1 MAQTTIADIRAK
13 YPQYDRLSDQ
23 ELADKL
29 HAKFYA
35 QMDKADF
42 YGRVGLSESAKPLPS
57 AAGDGADTQG
67 FADPLLEAMR
77 QPIPAPLADSPAAA
91 GPAAG
96 GPPPAVTPPGR
107 VPQPQAMAQPGTRT
121 EAAPSIDQAR
131 PPSPPPTP
139 RDLDR
144 ILFGMMGGSS
154 PETEAWARREIQRQM
169 AEAQNGQNGQSAPT
183 LAGGPTFERTGR
195 SPQAAPT
202 PRQAA
207 EVDKP
212 GTVLSRTATA
222 SGQALRNVP
231 ENLLTGWFGMKL
243 AGAEL
248 GQEVGATDIIA
259 QMTGAQELATVEDQ
273 LAQMQA
279 QMAKSPRDAAQL
291 QEQFLALSQR
301 RNQLRELYGASSE
314 IIAGEIASLERFEK
328 AGAQAR
334 TKIGDLETSKVQV
347 DAEPGSPEYYVSAA
361 IASSAEMAPALAA
374 SAIMR
379 NPLPAMVFMGG
390 YSGGTSYVEGR
401 KQGLSPHDAR
411 GYATLYAAAEGIPEA
426 LPVSVLLKP
435 GQKFLTRI
443 ISGAAAEGAQEMITE
458 ALQIGIDKGYVSPDM
473 TWAEARAR
481 IADAGI
487 IGTLAGGT
495 LGTAVGTFDAALNV
509 RNRDRREKDDAAA
522 APRPARPVAATSAPA
537 QPAAPAADPLLTAM
551 GGQPQPVPA
560 APPAPVQPAAPAADA
575 APIPVDKPAERPV
588 EREEE
593 AEPDEAPQYE
603 ILDEVETVDGETR
616 PTGRKVRVDL
626 TTGEASVVDAT
637 EAAGTAPASAPA
649 ATRDQ
654 PESQPQSKPEHALV
668 GAQPEPAAGGARPAP
683 QRRFLT
689 HEETLAIETDPQTFQ
704 YKGGADTEG
713 VTTALQGVT
722 RFDPNRAGQVVL
734 FETRDGRLIVADGHQ
749 RTGLARRMAAAGQE
763 DVGGMAAVIYRE
775 ADGYTPEEVMRL
787 AAIKNIGEGSGS
799 AVDAARVLRSSAETV
814 EDLGLPPQSALV
826 RTAEGLRRLSDEAF
840 GMVVNGRASE
850 RDGAIVGRVVANRDA
865 QIGILGLLARLKPA
879 NAFQAESIARQAA
892 AEVTTETQSSLFG
905 DEEVAANLYLERA
918 KILDNAVKRLA
929 DEKRLFGTL
938 TERIEAIT
946 AAGNVLAKDEN
957 ARRVDLA
964 ARMRDYLASQAN
976 LKGPISDALSQAAR
990 DLKAGTPV
998 ATATGR
1004 FLESLQRAMEVGGGR
1019 GEAAPGGR
1027 SVDQGEGRREEP
1039 QRQEVSPPED
1049 DLLAAMGVKPDP
1061 ATRPEPKPE
1070 PAPQDGDDLLAAMGA
1085 RPARNP
1091 ETDRR
1096 AADETRVRGSQSKIR
1111 TGAPQKDA
1119 GPLFDTQGDIEKAAA
1134 RPTGHDLIMR
1144 GRAILTP
1151 FERDGD
1157 EAFDRAAGKDLTGS
1171 SRGRALADELAGAA
1185 SLKERTDIAVRW
1197 VTEHGKNT
1205 GLEHAVILDADGV
1218 PIAIMSGHKT
1228 GVSFHSA
1235 VWRAGAAGKIAVS
1248 VHNHPSSG
1256 GPSAGDFAV
1265 LALWP
1270 KHRMVIAGH
1279 NGDRHEITATEA
1291 FDKAAMMDDA
1301 KPAYSMLPTR
1311 EELEPVFEAIRVKLN
1326 TRAWEIAKE
1335 RSQADGGEAAFHKA
1349 MRPAF
1354 ALAMERAGMIRYTDT
1369 AGWLRSMQAEG
1380 FDFEAIHGQ
1389 ISGTLADRL
1398 GRAGFDVSKV
1408 GDRGGDQ
1415 ATGSGA
1421 DAAPS
1426 RTDRTDRKPA
1436 QDGEGRDGDGRVQGS
1451 DQVATDDF
1459 DAALD
1464 AVFGAEKKAARRA
1477 SDIAKDLG
1485 DLFGEPDAG
1494 FREGEIEAEKYARAI
1509 PLFREALAGVDMA
1522 NTARK
1527 DVFVAMIRPLA
1538 AAGLKREAVAKMR
1551 PYFDRFLRDLD
1562 DGTITLDQEASN
1574 APGTGGDLERD
1585 RGDAGTQDRL
1595 GKADVPAA
1603 TRGDGSRAGTRGA
1616 TPDGR
1621 GKLEPGG
1628 ERVSPD
1634 DAAPVGTGRDQG
1646 IQGDG
1651 RPGQQP
1657 ADDRDGAAGRDDGEP
1672 RVPDDD
1678 SPAAVTRGTARNAPA
1693 VSDRVAA
1700 QKAADEIA
1708 RRGIRIA
1715 DEKSVRDT
1723 LPLLLPEQQD
1733 DVVKIER
1740 RFLKPDGH
1748 GMLITNGTGTG
1759 KAQPLDAAVLTPQ
1772 GWRRMGDLVSGDLVI
1787 SADGKPAAIL
1797 SVHPQGEKPIYRVE
1811 FSDGAVTECCDEHLW
1826 ETQTLYERRK
1836 ARENPTWACA
1846 LPKVRALSEI
1856 RATLDAQH
1864 FVPVAPAIEHPARDL
1879 PVRPYTM
1886 GVILGDGCLRGCGIT
1901 VSSQDE
1907 ALAVDIAEDM
1917 GESFD
1922 IRRLRDNRCPTW
1934 RISDIEQVRGPDGRM
1949 TRHRVADALRAMG
1962 LMGADSARKFI
1973 PADYLISSIEDR
1985 THLLQGLLDTDGTVD
2000 RRTGSVSFC
2009 TVSGDLAD
2017 GVVALVRS
2025 LGGIA
2030 TRTKARKFYTHNG
2043 ESREGQLAHIVTMHL
2058 PNEISPFRLTR
2069 KAALVRPKKH
2079 APRRKI
2085 VAVSA
2090 VGMKPA
2096 QCIAVDHPRHLYV
2109 TDDYI
2114 LTHNTY
2120 SGGGVIK
2127 RFAQQGK
2134 TDILVLA
2141 PSQGILDHWVDAL
2154 HDLGL
2159 SATKLESTTDAG
2171 RGIVLTTYANAGVNT
2186 ALARRKWDLVVS
2198 DEAHKLSQNATGDA
2212 TDALNTLRAI
2222 THRPADL
2229 WRKSDMLHADEWA
2242 KMKAMKDGEAK
2253 TAEAHRL
2260 FKRRNAEVEA
2270 MAKEPRPKVLFLSAT
2285 PFAYDRNIDYGEGY
2299 LFDYPADGHVG
2310 HSRQSGQNLFM
2321 VANFGYRIRYHK
2333 LTRPDANV
2341 DSGVF
2346 EREFHEKLR
2355 REGMLSGRH
2364 LDIEPDYERRFIL
2377 RDDAQGAQIDGI
2389 LDFIRQEAYGK
2400 GPDKDAYTALLTSV
2414 NRQFNHLRRMQL
2426 LEAIKARLAQA
2437 DIDKH
2442 LALGRKVVIFHD
2454 YNVGG
2459 GFNPFRPADAAAAE
2473 GYVKLIAARPE
2484 VEDLNFTGYL
2494 PPVQEIKRAYGDR
2507 AVIYNGT
2514 VPQKERAKAKA
2525 AFNKDG
2531 SGVDIMIV
2539 QSAAGEAG
2547 ISLHDVTGGHQRVLV
2562 NLGMPTRPT
2571 TALQEEG
2578 RIRREGSVSDAL
2590 FHYYTIG
2597 TTWERQ
2603 AFARKIAER
2612 SGTVENLALG
2622 NEARTIRD
2630 SFIEAYENAAPWEPG
2645 EADGKGGKARDRAIA
2660 KASPYEIAKTHY
2672 FGRMKTAGRRDQR
2685 EGIDFYPTPEPLA
2698 FKMVEWAGI
2707 RPYERVLEPSAGDGS
2722 IARYFPEHSDRTI
2735 VEPSSDLLSRAEL
2748 RAVGARAVG
2757 STFEAYH
2764 IVNKHHVVVMNPPF
2778 GMGGKTAMEHLA
2790 KAARHLRPGGRIV
2803 ALIPTGPAADKRF
2816 DAWWD
2821 SDDSMGLVRAAEVA
2835 LPAVTFEK
2843 AGTAIAAKVVILDK
2857 PHGEVDPVP
2866 ARRINMTGASTIGEF
2881 FDRLEG
2887 ISVPDRPA
2895 QQRDAADE
2903 IMDEEEAANP
2913 PMAAP
2918 ERPAAPLHGTDQE
2931 FTLGETTHGK
2941 TGEKLWVATA
2951 TKRVDDAAWKATV
2964 AVAKRHGGWF
2974 SSFRGRG
2981 AIPGYQFKS
2990 EADRQAFLDD
3000 MKKPTVGFEQP
3011 AWHGSPHIFDRFS
3024 LDKIGSGEGN
3034 QTFGWG
3040 LYFAGRKE
3048 VAEYYRDTLSQR
3060 SFTLIVGGERIG
3072 TPEDRNT
3079 RFADYTARQRAAV
3092 RVAQSID
3099 EGMGVDHAL
3108 LWARNALRSA
3118 EIGGLT
3124 EFQIGGGWADV
3135 EKLREVVR
3143 IIEGWRDA
3151 DIKIERGRLYKV
3163 EVPED
3168 GDLLA
3173 WDADMASQSD
3183 KVKSIL
3189 QPILAQ
3195 WEVDD
3200 VIYNATENAINGE
3213 FQSLTGREFYS
3224 LLGRLL
3230 RDDYVNYGSADVLT
3244 ALENGRSDQ
3253 AASIYLRA
3261 SGIPGHRYLDQGS
3274 RTDGEGTYN
3283 YVIYDD
3289 AAIEI
3294 TGFEEPGD
3302 GFNAPEDTF
3311 AAEIMRELAAVDDL
3325 FRYPRSAATSL
3336 DGVFA
3341 DVDPTVK
3348 VGGRLAEDDPRAEG
3362 KGADTVTMLST
3373 AKDHPF
3379 YVFETDSQVW
3389 VDVSDLEKGE
3399 GGSAIY
3405 AAVSDYA
3412 MNAGKV
3418 FVGDPEGL
3426 SAAALRR
3433 RTDNM
3438 LSTALKHGTTRHIA
3452 PHEYQVT
3459 GDTRLGVPP
3468 LRWTEGDDLA
3478 NLAALIEVS
3487 TANLISHIP
3496 EVADARYDFATGTF
3510 RSGEGQPLTDGDLD
3524 KWASAA
3530 AGNRKA
3536 RVGRATLKRGILL
3549 NTLARA
3555 ESGERPGL
3563 LERVLRQPRH
3573 LVERGLKD
3581 TFYQADKARAP
3592 DLEDFLR
3599 LDEDGNSKPEP
3610 GPLPAETIRAM
3621 MPRLRAELDRLDLKR
3636 VRLFHDERN
3645 LLDLPDGA
3653 QGAFLRNRGG
3663 GMAIVVAASLD
3674 PMKTI
3679 HHEVIHA
3686 LRSMNLFTPAEW
3698 RALEIKAARTW
3709 VEQFDIAER
3718 YPNLMP
3724 SEQIEEAIAEAFAE
3738 AASTKTAPRGAILVR
3753 AFNKIARFLRAV
3765 RNALRGA
3772 GFQTPEDIF
3781 GRVLAGQLS
3790 RRNAGNTGAMAA
3802 FHEEARFQAARVP
3815 SRQARAHMASALGG
3829 TPHIPDRRIWEELT
3843 RAGRPIWA
3851 RLREG
3856 LGAAND
3862 AVDKARI
3869 RLQDRFLPVLRAQ
3882 QAVMRATGAP
3892 LPADHD
3898 AYIAETT
3905 FSGKVGRHLFEIDED
3920 YTKPII
3926 KLIAATKGALTAD
3939 DVGEWLTARHA
3950 VERNA
3955 RIASINPKMPDGGSG
3970 MMTADAQ
3977 AILAAAAAGPHAQT
3991 LDEIGDLIDKLRE
4004 RTLKL
4009 REDAG
4014 LITHQEANLWRT
4026 QYRHYVPLKGFA
4038 ETDLAEAVLDL
4049 TGTGRRFNVRGP
4061 ESKRALGRRSEA
4073 FNPLQAAI
4081 TQAQEVSIR
4090 AERNRVGQAIYN
4102 LAKDFPSPAL
4112 WSVKTVKMKR
4122 FYNRT
4127 TGLVESRPEDPVSL
4141 FLDPN
4146 EMAVK
4151 VGGEEKRVIFHDP
4164 RLARAAGSVGADQMG
4179 WFVSMMSIAARYF
4192 SSINTMLDPE
4202 FVIRNAFRDMTA
4214 AQINIRNFGEADRN
4228 AIAKAMI
4235 RDWPKAF
4242 VGAFRGMGNKA
4253 DSTWTRLYREFE
4265 QSGAKVSFWRLEQP
4279 EAGKA
4284 DLDKRIRMAGGSRM
4298 GPASRFVRFSTR
4310 DNPVLGF
4317 IERTNL
4323 AVDNAIR
4330 LAAYV
4335 EARKRGWDKGQAA
4348 ALAKN
4353 LTVNFNRRGEWGA
4366 TINALYP
4373 FANASIQGTQILF
4386 RAMTSKRMAKYAIG
4400 MVALGIIMDAVNAGL
4415 SHEDDDGELA
4425 YDKIQDWKNRTN
4437 LAVMLGPDAE
4447 EAASIWLPYGY
4458 SLFPYLGQ
4466 QIGKVARGVKKPET
4480 AMADFAA
4487 AIFLAF
4493 SPITG
4498 EDFQSTLT
4506 PTMLD
4511 PINEMAMNQDWL
4523 GRPIRP
4529 ENAYADFGPNAYKYY
4544 AGVSEASKQI
4554 ADAMNRATGGTIA
4567 ERGWLDVSPEYI
4579 DHMFGFA
4586 TGGAG
4591 RTVGR
4596 AVDLVAKSVT
4606 GNFEEIELRDVPVA
4620 RSLVYATGDW
4630 LDRDRYYRFRDQVK
4644 EAHASA
4650 KAYQEAGKPVPKHIA
4665 RIDALYSDMLAA
4677 EKVLRAIK
4685 KQGGGD
4691 QTKVFLAFNKRYLRV
4706 AGRQGE

>member
-13 YPQYDRLSDQ
+13 YPQYDRLSDR

-77 QPIPAPLADSPAAA
+77 QPIPAPLADSQAAA

-121 EAAPSIDQAR
+121 EAAPRIDQAR

-154 PETEAWARREIQRQM
+154 PETEAWARREIARQE
-169 AEAQNGQNGQSAPT
+169 AERGNGQNADPLLQAMAP
-183 LAGGPTFERTGR
+183 APQQQP
-195 SPQAAPT
+195 SPGT
-202 PRQAA
+202 
-207 EVDKP
+207 VNKP
-212 GTVLSRTATA
+212 GTVLSRTAKAT
-222 SGQALRNVP
+222 GQALRNVP
-231 ENLLTGWFGMKL
+231 ENLLTGWYGMKL
-243 AGAEL
+243 AKSEL
-248 GQEVGATDIIA
+248 GQEVNPTDIA
-259 QMTGAQELATVEDQ
+259 
-273 LAQMQA
+273 AQMQGA
-279 QMAKSPRDAAQL
+279 TELAAVEEQMAAMKAVMDKGPREAAAL
-291 QEQFLALSQR
+291 QDQYLALSQR
-301 RNQLRELYGASSE
+301 RGQLRSLYGAAAETIASE
-314 IIAGEIASLERFEK
+314 AAQLSRFEAAGEA
-328 AGAQAR
+328 AR
-334 TKIGDLETSKVQV
+334 KKIGDLEKSKVKV

-379 NPLPAMVFMGG
+379 NPAPAMIFMGG
-390 YSGGTSYVEGR
+390 YSGGTSYVQGR
-401 KQGLSPHDAR
+401 EHGLSPHDAR

-426 LPVSVLLKP
+426 LPVHVLLKP
-435 GQKFLTRI
+435 GQKLLTRI
-443 ISGAAAEGAQEMITE
+443 IAGAAAEGAQEMITE
-458 ALQIGIDKGYVSPDM
+458 ALQIGIDKGYVTPDM
-473 TWAEARAR
+473 TWAEARSR

-487 IGTLAGGT
+487 IGTLAGGA
-495 LGTAVGTFDAALNV
+495 LGTAVGGFDAVLNV
-509 RNRDRREKDDAAA
+509 RNRDRREKDDAVGQRPSPAVATASPPAKPPTPPADPLVAAMGGEA
-522 APRPARPVAATSAPA
+522 APAR
-537 QPAAPAADPLLTAM
+537 PAAPA
-551 GGQPQPVPA
+551 
-560 APPAPVQPAAPAADA
+560 PAPVE
-575 APIPVDKPAERPV
+575 KPAERPV

-654 PESQPQSKPEHALV
+654 PESQPQSKPDQALV

-689 HEETLAIETDPQTFQ
+689 HEETLSIETDPQTFQ

-929 DEKRLFGTL
+929 DEKRHFGTL

-990 DLKAGTPV
+990 DLKAGTTV

-1218 PIAIMSGHKT
+1218 PLAIMSGHKT

-1436 QDGEGRDGDGRVQGS
+1436 PDGERGDRGGRVPPP
-1451 DQVATDDF
+1451 DEVAPDDF

-1464 AVFGAEKKAARRA
+1464 AVFGKPEPKGDSFDTEAFDKSRAARIAASKAEGNTHLDQVEPAVETMRGKAIYYVHDPKVRGVIRTVSNSKDVVVHWSDDYSAEKEMAVEKTYGKKRVMESWLAPSDLKDYVLGTPGAEKKAKPALSPWRVERYDNAQDPSEEWRVARNKGDNRHDVWGYYATKDEAESARAYAAKRAPASENAQPRPA

-1485 DLFGEPDAG
+1485 DLFGETDAG
-1494 FREGEIEAEKYARAI
+1494 FREGEIDEGKYARAV

-1522 NTARK
+1522 AMPRK

-1603 TRGDGSRAGTRGA
+1603 GRGDGTGAGTRGA

-1678 SPAAVTRGTARNAPA
+1678 SPAGVTRTVARNSPDLR
-1693 VSDRVAA
+1693 DRVAA

-1708 RRGIRIA
+1708 RRGIRLA
-1715 DEKSVRDT
+1715 DEANIRET

-1759 KAQPLDAAVLTPQ
+1759 KAQPLDAAILTPQ

-2058 PNEISPFRLTR
+2058 PNEISPFRLKR

-2127 RFAQQGK
+2127 RFAKAGK

-2141 PSQGILDHWVDAL
+2141 PSQGILDHWIDAL

-2198 DEAHKLSQNATGDA
+2198 DEAHKLSQNAAGDA

-2222 THRPADL
+2222 TNRPADL

-2242 KMKAMKDGEAK
+2242 KMRAMKDGEAK

-2260 FKRRNAEVEA
+2260 FKQRSAEVEA
-2270 MAKEPRPKVLFLSAT
+2270 MAKEPRSKVLFLSAT

-2857 PHGEVDPVP
+2857 IPSPSDRDAQREMTGGTKH
-2866 ARRINMTGASTIGEF
+2866 INMTGADTIGAL

-2895 QQRDAADE
+2895 PARDAGDE
-2903 IMDEEEAANP
+2903 ILDEAEQANP
-2913 PMAAP
+2913 EMARPAP
-2918 ERPAAPLHGTDQE
+2918 IAAPLHGPEQN
-2931 FTLGETTHGK
+2931 FTTAETTHGK

-3011 AWHGSPHIFDRFS
+3011 TAPFRQPIS
-3024 LDKIGSGEGN
+3024 LDRAIIGGDLG
-3034 QTFGWG
+3034 
-3040 LYFAGRKE
+3040 
-3048 VAEYYRDTLSQR
+3048 TLS
-3060 SFTLIVGGERIG
+3060 SH
-3072 TPEDRNT
+3072 P
-3079 RFADYTARQRAAV
+3079 DYEAAKAGDVAAAV
-3092 RVAQSID
+3092 RVAQNLVTDELAQQVRDMIGDSEPIIVPVASIEATGRNKIPPISAVVLAD
-3099 EGMGVDHAL
+3099 RLGLKATSDIVQSNAPKRTAL
-3108 LWARNALRSA
+3108 SGLDRIFASPAFDGPVTAGQDYLLLDDTLTQGGTFAALASHIQSGGGNVVGAVALTGKQYSAILRPSPETLSALREKHGDLENDFRA
-3118 EIGGLT
+3118 ATGYGFDALT
-3124 EFQIGGGWADV
+3124 ESEARYLTNFKPADA
-3135 EKLREVVR
+3135 VR
-3143 IIEGWRDA
+3143 DRILAERD
-3151 DIKIERGRLYKV
+3151 KGR
-3163 EVPED
+3163 D
-3168 GDLLA
+3168 GD
-3173 WDADMASQSD
+3173 
-3183 KVKSIL
+3183 
-3189 QPILAQ
+3189 
-3195 WEVDD
+3195 
-3200 VIYNATENAINGE
+3200 GE
-3213 FQSLTGREFYS
+3213 ANDPD
-3224 LLGRLL
+3224 LG
-3230 RDDYVNYGSADVLT
+3230 
-3244 ALENGRSDQ
+3244 
-3253 AASIYLRA
+3253 
-3261 SGIPGHRYLDQGS
+3261 
-3274 RTDGEGTYN
+3274 
-3283 YVIYDD
+3283 
-3289 AAIEI
+3289 
-3294 TGFEEPGD
+3294 GFEES
-3302 GFNAPEDTF
+3302 EDQF
-3311 AAEIMRELAAVDDL
+3311 
-3325 FRYPRSAATSL
+3325 
-3336 DGVFA
+3336 
-3341 DVDPTVK
+3341 
-3348 VGGRLAEDDPRAEG
+3348 
-3362 KGADTVTMLST
+3362 
-3373 AKDHPF
+3373 
-3379 YVFETDSQVW
+3379 
-3389 VDVSDLEKGE
+3389 
-3399 GGSAIY
+3399 
-3405 AAVSDYA
+3405 
-3412 MNAGKV
+3412 
-3418 FVGDPEGL
+3418 
-3426 SAAALRR
+3426 
-3433 RTDNM
+3433 
-3438 LSTALKHGTTRHIA
+3438 
-3452 PHEYQVT
+3452 
-3459 GDTRLGVPP
+3459 
-3468 LRWTEGDDLA
+3468 
-3478 NLAALIEVS
+3478 
-3487 TANLISHIP
+3487 
-3496 EVADARYDFATGTF
+3496 
-3510 RSGEGQPLTDGDLD
+3510 QP
-3524 KWASAA
+3524 
-3530 AGNRKA
+3530 
-3536 RVGRATLKRGILL
+3536 
-3549 NTLARA
+3549 
-3555 ESGERPGL
+3555 
-3563 LERVLRQPRH
+3563 Q
-3573 LVERGLKD
+3573 
-3581 TFYQADKARAP
+3581 
-3592 DLEDFLR
+3592 
-3599 LDEDGNSKPEP
+3599 
-3610 GPLPAETIRAM
+3610 PAEAIAAM

-3636 VRLFHDERN
+3636 VRLFHDETN
-3645 LLDLPDGA
+3645 MLDLPEGT
-3653 QGAFLRNRGG
+3653 QGMFLRNPHG

-3686 LRSMNLFTPAEW
+3686 LRSMNLFTPEEW
-3698 RALEIKAARTW
+3698 RALEIKAARSW
-3709 VEQFDIAER
+3709 VKQFDIVER
-3718 YPNLMP
+3718 YPSLLP

-3738 AASTKTAPRGAILVR
+3738 AAATKKAPAGSLLVR
-3753 AFNKIARFLRAV
+3753 AFNKIARFLKAMGNV
-3765 RNALRGA
+3765 LRGA
-3772 GFQTPEDIF
+3772 GFNTVEDVF

-3926 KLIAATKGALTAD
+3926 ARIAATKGGLTVDA
-3939 DVGEWLTARHA
+3939 VGEWLTARHA
-3950 VERNA
+3950 IERNA

-4544 AGVSEASKQI
+4544 AGVSDASKQI

-4691 QTKVFLAFNKRYLRV
+4691 QAKVFLAFNKRYLRV